1 MKQRQKNKQNL
12 LPLISASL
20 ATSFL
25 LFNSLPAQ
33 ANTLGTLSIPTSDLP
48 ASMRGDTDAAI
59 DAALLKGAAT
69 RHDMVASRTVSLMK
83 GDTLSKVLTR
93 EGVDK
98 AQRDAALKTLGAHFD
113 VTKLKAGDKVDVAV
127 RGSEPAKR
135 HLVSLRLHPGKAQ
148 EVAIISGGSGG
159 FSIQGNAPTVETPII
174 EKTATAEAE
183 SWPVA
188 AATLTLGSPVRTGR
202 MTSPWGWRIHPVLG
216 VRKFHKGVDYA
227 APKGTPVYATD
238 DGVVQTIGWRGN
250 YGRYIKL
257 THNEHLAT
265 AYAHLAKFAAG
276 LKPGA
281 HVRKGQVIAYIGA
294 SGLAT
299 GNHLYYEVIV
309 DNEQVNPL
317 QNIVVQTNLDGSK
330 QVELEPYATQ
340 LSENARR

>member
-1 MKQRQKNKQNL
+1 MKQRQKNAQNL
-12 LPLISASL
+12 LPLIGASL

-25 LFNSLPAQ
+25 LLSALPAQ
-33 ANTLGTLSIPTSDLP
+33 ANTLGTLSIPSSDLP
-48 ASMRGDTDAAI
+48 VDAGRDIEAAI
-59 DAALLKGAAT
+59 NAALLKSAPT
-69 RHDMVASRTVSLMK
+69 RHDMVASRTVKLMK

-98 AQRDAALKTLGAHFD
+98 TQRDAALKTLGAHFD
-113 VTKLKAGDKVDVAV
+113 VARLKAGDKIDLAV

-159 FSIQGNAPTVETPII
+159 FSLQGKAPAAEIPAI
-174 EKTATAEAE
+174 EKTVTAETE

-188 AATLTLGSPVRTGR
+188 AAAMTLGSPVRTGR
-202 MTSPWGWRIHPVLG
+202 MTSPWGWRVHPVLG

-227 APKGTPVYATD
+227 APKGTPVYATE

-257 THNEHLAT
+257 NHNEHLAT

-276 LKPGA
+276 LKSGS
-281 HVRKGQVIAYIGA
+281 HVRKGQLIAYIGA

-299 GNHLYYEVIV
+299 GNHLYYEVLV
-309 DNEQVNPL
+309 DDKQVDP
-317 QNIVVQTNLDGSK
+317 QQKIVVQVNLDGSK
-330 QVELEPYATQ
+330 QVKLQPDATQ